1 MKHDETDEDLG
12 RISLFMHPDNVK
24 VPNRIVDMDSWIRSA
39 CYP

>member
-12 RISLFMHPDNVK
+12 KGSLLMHPDNVK
-24 VPNRIVDMDSWIRSA
+24 VPNPLVYVDYWRGSA